1 MIISR
6 VADCL
11 PENLYLLKNRRMGG
25 YEALPVTLSDVLE
38 ET

>member
-1 MIISR
+1 MVISR

-11 PENLYLLKNRRMGG
+11 PENLFLLMNRRMGD